1 MVKFDEYVFKGGW
14 NHQLDGSSW
23 LMALMQGWTLRK
35 YDQEVQFC
43 LGIFQDVLLLKKTY
57 VLNVYEGNQWS
68 SLIPLPNQLVVE
80 SSSRLRV
87 FFHEM
92 WVVKFAKFSLGYP
105 SIHDVC
111 TLLGGSSHLVSG

>member
-1 MVKFDEYVFKGGW
+1 
-14 NHQLDGSSW
+14 
-23 LMALMQGWTLRK
+23 MQGWNIEK
-35 YDQEVQFC
+35 IWP
-43 LGIFQDVLLLKKTY
+43 GGPVLFGDFSRCIVVEKTY